1 MLIGVKIHRSHPP
14 AANPFAV
21 YGFPFVNGTAI
32 AVVPLRR
39 SRIPVKTVIGDSAIP
54 INEVTLV
61 IVMVVIIAGK
71 DIEEMLV
78 TVPNDFVPL
87 IPFGMWNVELNL
99 QFDIAVRRKISV
111 EFMEADVIDR
121 RIAGGLNARR

>member
-1 MLIGVKIHRSHPP
+1 MLIGVKIHRSHPL

-21 YGFPFVNGTAI
+21 YGFSFVNGTAI

-39 SRIPVKTVIGDSAIP
+39 KRIPVKLRIRKTSIP
-54 INEVTLV
+54 VNVATLV

-71 DIEEMLV
+71 DIEVMLV

-87 IPFGMWNVELNL
+87 IPF
-99 QFDIAVRRKISV
+99 
-111 EFMEADVIDR
+111 
-121 RIAGGLNARR
+121 